1 MAHLSS
7 MLIVL
12 GGLPGVGKTAIATSL
27 GRRIGAVHL
36 RADTI
41 EQAMRNAGCTVSGPE
56 GYLVARDVAEDNL
69 RIGRTVIVDAV
80 NPFEITRNYW
90 REAASRMSVSLVELE
105 VTCSDRG
112 EHRRRVE
119 SRASDIP
126 GHVLPTWQQILTRR
140 YEPWSTAHVIDTGR
154 STLEEAVSEAEAE
167 CARCMHARSRR

>member
-1 MAHLSS
+1 MAHLSP

-105 VTCSDRG
+105 VTCSDRA

-119 SRASDIP
+119 ARVADIP
-126 GHVLPTWQQILTRR
+126 GHVQPTWQQVLTRR
-140 YEPWSTAHVIDTGR
+140 YEPWSTAHVIDTAR
-154 STLEEAVSEAEAE
+154 STLDEAVSEAETRVREAE
-167 CARCMHARSRR
+167 APVWS